1 MPLFDIIALANG
13 LADLSRRGFIMT
25 RFEIKMRAKAQ
36 LGNSIFGNNWMLAL
50 VVCLI
55 SSAATALVSQI
66 PAAGAAVSL
75 ILTGPLAYG
84 VAKCFL
90 KQTRDG
96 QPMDIVTMFDG
107 FKNYFADTLLIGLM
121 TSIFTALWSLLF
133 IVPGIIKAYSYSMA
147 YYIKNDRP
155 ELDWNTCIKESMNL
169 MNGHKAD
176 LFVLDLSFIGW
187 YFVGALCLGIGTLWV
202 VPYHRAARAQFYESV
217 SAVTVTPAADTV
229 AE

>member
-1 MPLFDIIALANG
+1 
-13 LADLSRRGFIMT
+13 MT

-36 LGNSIFGNNWMLAL
+36 LGNNIFGNNWMLAL

-55 SSAATALVSQI
+55 VTAANTLISQI
-66 PAAGAAVSL
+66 PAAGAAIAL

-84 VAKCFL
+84 TATCFL
-90 KQTRDG
+90 KQSRDG

-107 FKNYFADTLLIGLM
+107 FKNFFADTLLIKLM
-121 TSIFTALWSLLF
+121 TAIFTALWSLLF
-133 IVPGIIKAYSYSMA
+133 IIPGIIKAYSYSMV

-155 ELDWNTCIKESMNL
+155 ELGWNACIKESMNL
-169 MNGHKAD
+169 MNGHKAE

-202 VPYHRAARAQFYESV
+202 VPYHQATRAQFYESIRG
-217 SAVTVTPAADTV
+217 VTVAPAAETV